1 MTPAEVQFAQPAEF
15 VENTTITGFI
25 EHQNLAY
32 VLYTIGDRAIPS
44 AVDGLKPG
52 QRRVLYQM
60 FVDKITPDAKP
71 RKSSKVAS
79 ATTGALHPH
88 GHTAMYG
95 TMVTMAAPY
104 RRTRFIEGVG
114 SFGQSP
120 GDTPAADRYTE
131 VRLSEPGFAMVKEM
145 TDNAVPMV
153 PSYDNETVEPVHLP
167 VRFPAV
173 LVGGAEGMAEGYAT
187 KIPAH
192 NPREVMALCRAQLA
206 NPDIT
211 VAEMREIMPGPDWGT
226 GGVVV
231 GDQSVIDDYYATGRG
246 KMRVRCVHHIEGK
259 DVVITEVPPGISVP
273 TLLADIRSKATEGV
287 IPGIADVT
295 NLTDLDHGLRIVI
308 TAKRGTQPQDLIDTL
323 LVETD
328 LEATYAASMVALDRG
343 KVPKW
348 WSMKELIGEF
358 LSLRDEV
365 IVSRSQTKL
374 EKVNTALLRA
384 RAVASVAL
392 DKERA
397 SRIILDSE
405 NKDTAAVEIS
415 EGFDLDAE
423 QGEYIVSMPLYRLTK
438 ADALAAVKRVDE
450 LEKEAKKLE
459 RLISSPAARKKVID
473 AELVETAEMFADPE
487 YDRRTVLDAEATPA
501 GGNGSSGDVDP
512 AEQLTRWKFDA
523 DAGVLGDAGE
533 SIKLGEQV
541 WAVFNSGKV
550 KTFAG
555 GNLPKRITVTPVA
568 PDISDLMACGLL
580 VPGTHSLLFVT
591 KLGKALRI
599 NPEAMNPQGIA
610 GTGVA
615 GIKIGEDDALVGAFA
630 VTEDDVLLTV
640 SELGYKATAVSD
652 IPIKGRGGQGV
663 GIHALRMKDTGIMH
677 VDAGAA
683 FTVNGTAV
691 KVVPRAKAPTN
702 KRPETWERVEADG

>member
-1 MTPAEVQFAQPAEF
+1 MTPSAEVMLAEPAALIDD
-15 VENTTITGFI
+15 TTITGFI

-131 VRLSEPGFAMVKEM
+131 VRLSEPGHAMVKEM
-145 TDNAVPMV
+145 SDHAVPMV

-167 VRFPAV
+167 VQFPAV

-192 NPREVMALCRAQLA
+192 NPREVIDLCRAYLSS
-206 NPDIT
+206 PDMS

-226 GGVVV
+226 GGIVV

-259 DVVITEVPPGISVP
+259 DVIITQVPPGIGVP
-273 TLLADIRSKATEGV
+273 TLLSDIRSKATEGI

-308 TAKRGTQPQDLIDTL
+308 TAKRGTKPEDLVEAL
-323 LVETD
+323 LSETD
-328 LEATYAASMVALDRG
+328 LETTYAASMVALDRG

-348 WSMKELIGEF
+348 WSMGELISEF
-358 LSLRDEV
+358 LTMRDEV
-365 IVSRSQTKL
+365 IVTRSEHKL
-374 EKVNTALLRA
+374 TKVNEALQRA
-384 RAVASVAL
+384 RAVAAVAL

-415 EGFDLDAE
+415 QGFDLDEE
-423 QGEYIVSMPLYRLTK
+423 QGVYIVSMPLYRLTK
-438 ADALAAVKRVDE
+438 ADALAAVKKVEE
-450 LEKEAKKLE
+450 LEAEAKKLQ
-459 RLISSPAARKKVID
+459 RLISSPAARIKVID
-473 AELVETAEMFADPE
+473 SELAETAKLFSADE
-487 YDRRTVLDAEATPA
+487 YDRRTVLDSTLTPVGGSGPA
-501 GGNGSSGDVDP
+501 GEVDP
-512 AEQLTRWKFDA
+512 AEQLTRWKFDP
-523 DAGVLGDAGE
+523 DAGVLGDSGE
-533 SIKLGEQV
+533 SIALGQQV

-550 KTFAG
+550 KTFQG
-555 GNLPKRITVTPVA
+555 GNLPKRITVTPIA
-568 PDISDLMACGLL
+568 PDVSDLLACGLL
-580 VPGTHSLLFVT
+580 VPETHSILFVT
-591 KLGKALRI
+591 KLGKVLRI
-599 NPEAMNPQGIA
+599 DPAALNPQGIA

-615 GIKIGEDDALVGAFA
+615 GIKIGQDDALAGAMVA
-630 VTEDDVLLTV
+630 SEDDVLLTV

-652 IPIKGRGGQGV
+652 IPVKGRGGQGV
-663 GIHALRMKDTGIMH
+663 GVHTLRTKDSGLIH
-677 VDAGAA
+677 VDVAKA
-683 FTVNGTAV
+683 FTVNGAPV
-691 KVVPRAKAPTN
+691 KVFPRPKAPVN
-702 KRPETWERVEADG
+702 KRPESWEREEG